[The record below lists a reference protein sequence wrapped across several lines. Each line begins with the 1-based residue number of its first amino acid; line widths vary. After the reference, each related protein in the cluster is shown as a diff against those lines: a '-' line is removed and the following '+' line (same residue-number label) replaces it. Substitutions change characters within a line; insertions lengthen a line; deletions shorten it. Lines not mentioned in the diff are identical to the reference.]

1 MGKKYKKNLSS
12 EEESTQDMRVILAQ
26 GAMLIF
32 SVSFPI
38 LIYFKICAM
47 DIYTKIIR

>member
-1 MGKKYKKNLSS
+1 MRKKYKKNLSS

-38 LIYFKICAM
+38 LIDVSIPKNWTVQI
-47 DIYTKIIR
+47 